1 MNDLE
6 ALAAELV
13 KKLSEDDVCY
23 FGSRCTQHATCKEC
37 ETSHI
42 LVVLK
47 ALIAMGD
54 LVLLAL
60 VSLSR
65 QKEVKS

>member
-6 ALAAELV
+6 ALAAELAEKV
-13 KKLSEDDVCY
+13 GEDDVCG
-23 FGSRCTQHATCKEC
+23 GSWCTQHATCKEC
-37 ETSHI
+37 ETSRI